1 MKRVKAAIGLA
12 IGICVLAIV
21 AAPVS
26 AHEFT
31 ASAFN
36 KTFPLKTK
44 GEGTGT
50 QLFKLGRVEFE
61 CGVAKAKGVVSES
74 PAPLLKVSVKY
85 TECESHTKFYGQ
97 ASYPKIHFR
106 NRVEYLYHQ
115 NGFAEIGA
123 GGEIESPTIGSGPIE
138 IVIAQTGGCK
148 LLWPAQTVPFK
159 AEIKPEEEYSAV
171 LFSSKEVTAEN
182 LKKFPTGF
190 QQKLVITNE
199 LKNMAYEI
207 EPIGLCEGWEK
218 TEGKIGLDTGGL
230 ELETIGGDLSFQ

>member
-1 MKRVKAAIGLA
+1 MRRARTMVGLA
-12 IGICVLAIV
+12 VVAGALLVL

-36 KTFPLKTK
+36 KAFPLKTK
-44 GEGTGT
+44 GIGTGT
-50 QLFKLGRVEFE
+50 QTFKLGKVEFE
-61 CGVAKAKGVVSES
+61 CAVAKARGIVSES
-74 PAPLLKVSVKY
+74 PTPVLKVSVKY
-85 TECESHTKFYGQ
+85 AECESHTKFYAQ
-97 ASYPKIHFR
+97 QSFPKIHFR

-123 GGEIESPTIGSGPIE
+123 GGEIESPSIGSSPIE

-159 AEIKPEEEYSAV
+159 AEIKPDEEYSAV
-171 LFSSKEVTAEN
+171 LFSNNEITAEN

-190 QQKLVITNE
+190 QQKLVVTNE

-207 EPIGLCEGWEK
+207 EPVGLCEGWEK
-218 TEGKIGLDTGGL
+218 TEGKIGLDTGAL
-230 ELETIGGDLSFQ
+230 ELETIGGDLGFS

>member
-1 MKRVKAAIGLA
+1 M
-12 IGICVLAIV
+12 
-21 AAPVS
+21 
-26 AHEFT
+26 
-31 ASAFN
+31 
-36 KTFPLKTK
+36 
-44 GEGTGT
+44 
-50 QLFKLGRVEFE
+50 
-61 CGVAKAKGVVSES
+61 
-74 PAPLLKVSVKY
+74 
-85 TECESHTKFYGQ
+85 
-97 ASYPKIHFR
+97 
-106 NRVEYLYHQ
+106 
-115 NGFAEIGA
+115 
-123 GGEIESPTIGSGPIE
+123 
-138 IVIAQTGGCK
+138 
-148 LLWPAQTVPFK
+148 PFK